1 MAKPVIILGTQSLG
15 RMALDIFKA
24 NNIVVYGFLDDDR
37 KLWGQEIN
45 DAPVLGSTTE
55 ERYLDLIG
63 KDCEAFVAITQPTR
77 RQQLVAM
84 LHEQKRVRPIN
95 AIHPSAMI
103 ATSATLGHGNLVNAG
118 VILGIDTILGN
129 DCILHTRATIEHGT
143 VIKDSVQLG
152 AASVVGTGATLHDK
166 VFVGAGATIIAE
178 VEIGPGASIGAGS
191 VVLANVKPG
200 KTVLGNPAKPIKV

>member
-1 MAKPVIILGTQSLG
+1 MANPVIILGTKDLG
-15 RMALDIFKA
+15 KVALDIFKA
-24 NNIVVYGFLDDDR
+24 NNLLVYGFLDDD
-37 KLWGQEIN
+37 KELWGQELN
-45 DAPVLGSTTE
+45 DVPVLGSTTE

-63 KDCEAFVAITQPTR
+63 KDCEAFVAITQPAR

-84 LHEQKRVRPIN
+84 LHEQKQVRPIN
-95 AIHPSAMI
+95 AIHPAARI

-143 VIKDSVQLG
+143 VIKDAVQLG
-152 AASVVGTGATLHDK
+152 AASVVGIGATLNDK
-166 VFVGAGATIIAE
+166 VFVGAGATIIAG
-178 VEIGPGASIGAGS
+178 VEIGSGASIGAGS

-200 KTVLGNPAKPIKV
+200 ETVLGNPAKPIKI